1 MNLADQHTL
10 GVLLMVGAC
19 LGIIVV
25 CALVH
30 LGVRAEQTYPTE
42 PLPELEPTATE
53 PFGAYEAEI
62 EQALRNVRE
71 DGS

>member
-30 LGVRAEQTYPTE
+30 LGTRAEQTYPTE
-42 PLPELEPTATE
+42 PLPELTATE